1 LQKLQRE
8 NIVPFVKKIIF
19 KGEGIKMNHSEN
31 LESTYSPL
39 SGGDRV
45 KVISFFVV
53 LVLGFLWIGFS
64 LALILIV
71 GISIYIMK
79 KDKTFSSVRK
89 AKIYTAIY
97 FVFLAI
103 WVILIFINNSKI
115 LTHMFSSIVFIL
127 LLVTSYLFFKTLE
140 EHQDWVV
147 KNGIFAD
154 KEKAIN
160 IIDKDNGKF
169 YSVADELIKWNDLL
183 DKGLITQEEFE
194 EQKKKILNK

>member
-1 LQKLQRE
+1 
-8 NIVPFVKKIIF
+8 
-19 KGEGIKMNHSEN
+19 MNHSEN